1 MAYALFYHDQ
11 RIGAA
16 APTEIEAWRRAL
28 RSGLIADIPV
38 SDERGGQVLP
48 RGLHVKQWPRILQ
61 SDQSGG
67 VRRDQAGERPGNE
80 RRGQG

>member
-1 MAYALFYHDQ
+1 MSYALFYHDQ

-48 RGLHVKQWPRILQ
+48 RGLHVKRWPKMLHPDP
-61 SDQSGG
+61 SDSL
-67 VRRDQAGERPGNE
+67 RRDQAGDHPDIEG
-80 RRGQG
+80 RGQG

>member
-48 RGLHVKQWPRILQ
+48 HGLHVKQIVQP
-61 SDQSGG
+61 DQSGG
-67 VRRDQAGERPGNE
+67 PRGDQAGDRPGIE
-80 RRGQG
+80 GRG